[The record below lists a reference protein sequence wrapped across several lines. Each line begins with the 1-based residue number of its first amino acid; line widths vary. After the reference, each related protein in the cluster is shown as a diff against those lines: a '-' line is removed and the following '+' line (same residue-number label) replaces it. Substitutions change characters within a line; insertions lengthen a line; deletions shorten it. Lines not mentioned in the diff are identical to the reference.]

1 MPRNKTESNAPALD
15 PRLTPRQLW
24 ALANEPGWWPYIG
37 LIADHPHAWPEL
49 IEWAA
54 DVREYGGEV
63 AGKAPMPPAP
73 QAPPTLAERLSAWLA
88 PRRLPSPPLGPNDD
102 DGTMPAAEPTDATE
116 RIARTESPFDRLDEF
131 AEPEAHVA
139 DDSPAGESA
148 EPDVRPMAENTVN
161 RFRVRPKHIA
171 AALTII
177 VTAIMAAAGVLL
189 WQTREAHRQAE
200 ALTAAI
206 SKCDD
211 SYDAATA
218 ARKSYLA
225 LLADDDTVSMAKLDR
240 GKVADAGTIDS
251 LNSMLEK
258 PNTDTGTPT
267 RCTPGTTTDKAER
280 ATRANRQ
287 LSSEIKS
294 RRARLRAAVAAVE
307 KSKLS
312 KTVSDANTLY
322 ESSAGKVDGEST
334 RTALKKAIET
344 GNEQRIAEAVTALNA
359 SMRSKSE
366 KDAQA
371 QAEAEAAAQ
380 AQAQAQQSQSS
391 PQPSYTPRRTY
402 PHSSSGGTTSGGT
415 GSGQQS
421 VNPGWDVPAQSDPD
435 PFTGTDPS
443 L

>member
-1 MPRNKTESNAPALD
+1 MPRNKTESNVPALD

-24 ALANEPGWWPYIG
+24 ALANEPGWWPYID
-37 LIADHPHAWPEL
+37 LIAGHPHAWPEL

-54 DVREYGGEV
+54 DVREYGGDV
-63 AGKAPMPPAP
+63 AGRAPMPPAP

-88 PRRLPSPPLGPNDD
+88 PRRLPSPPFDPND
-102 DGTMPAAEPTDATE
+102 DGTMPAAEPADAAE
-116 RIARTESPFDRLDEF
+116 RIVRTESPFDRLDEF
-131 AEPEAHVA
+131 SEPEAHVA

-148 EPDVRPMAENTVN
+148 EPDVRPMTEDTVH
-161 RFRVRPKHIA
+161 RPLLSLKHIA
-171 AALTII
+171 AALIII
-177 VTAIMAAAGVLL
+177 VAAVMAAAGVLL
-189 WQTREAHRQAE
+189 WQAHETHRQSE
-200 ALTAAI
+200 ALMAAI

-218 ARKSYLA
+218 ARRSYLA
-225 LLADDDTVSMAKLDR
+225 LLADDDTVSMSKLDR

-251 LNSMLEK
+251 LNSMLGK
-258 PNTDTGTPT
+258 PNTDTGSPT
-267 RCTPGTTTDKAER
+267 RCTSGTTTDKAER

-287 LSSEIKS
+287 LASAIKS
-294 RRARLRAAVAAVE
+294 RRSRLRAAVAAVE

-312 KTVSDANTLY
+312 KTVSDANKLY
-322 ESSAGKVDGEST
+322 ESSAGKVDDESA

-344 GNEQRIAEAVTALNA
+344 GNEQRIAEAAAALNA
-359 SMRSKSE
+359 SMQSKSE
-366 KDAQA
+366 KDAQSR
-371 QAEAEAAAQ
+371 AEAEAAAQ

-402 PHSSSGGTTSGGT
+402 PHSSSGGTSTDGT
-415 GSGQQS
+415 GNGQQS

-435 PFTGTDPS
+435 PFAGTDPS